1 MSSTEDL
8 SDGFFKQVKAMS
20 ARLGC
25 NPVDAL
31 KVWFSESIGIDAT
44 AKNPAGAYGIN
55 QLTNLTRVG
64 FTGSPNEY
72 LALDAEGQLPYVEKY
87 YTPYKGRL
95 TSAARL
101 YQVNFLPATFNTVTT
116 PDGILAQKD
125 GIYGWAYASNS
136 TLDPEPKK
144 GYITLDDLR
153 KVVES
158 AITNQWKWKNGDGS
172 LAARWKEILERLA
185 AAPAPDP

>member
-1 MSSTEDL
+1 MSPTEDL
-8 SDGFFKQVKAMS
+8 SDGFFRQIKPMS

-25 NPVDAL
+25 SPIDAL
-31 KVWFSESIGIDAT
+31 KVWFNESIGIDAT
-44 AKNPAGAYGIN
+44 QQKAGHYGIN
-55 QLTNLTRVG
+55 QLGNLTGVG
-64 FTGSPNEY
+64 FTGTASEY
-72 LALDAEGQLPYVEKY
+72 MALGAEGQLPYVEKY
-87 YTPYKGRL
+87 YLPYKGRL

-125 GIYGWAYASNS
+125 GIYGWAYDGNPS
-136 TLDPEPKK
+136 LDLEKK
-144 GYITLDDLR
+144 GYIVLDDLR

-158 AITNQWKWKNGDGS
+158 AITNQRKWKDGSSS

-185 AAPAPDP
+185 AAPAP